1 MNARRYFRPVLAGLT
16 AILLTRA
23 LYAVFLE
30 APREKTMGEVQRIFY
45 FHVPSAWV
53 ALLAFFIC
61 FLASIIYLATRA
73 PRWDWAAV
81 SAAEIGVVF
90 TSVVLVTG
98 PIWARPVWGIWW
110 TWDARLT
117 STLVMFLI
125 YIGYLLLRDYTAD
138 PRRRANLAAVFGIIA
153 FVDAPI
159 VYMSIR
165 WWRTQHPQPVIA
177 GGAGSGLDPAMW
189 RVFLMALAAMLA
201 LFALLFATR
210 FNLERQRAELESLR
224 QRARRLGSEE

>member
-1 MNARRYFRPVLAGLT
+1 MNARRYFLPAWGVLT
-16 AILLTRA
+16 AILLVRA
-23 LYAVFLE
+23 LHAVFLE
-30 APREKTMGEVQRIFY
+30 APREKTMGDVQRIFY
-45 FHVPSAWV
+45 FHVPSAWM
-53 ALLAFFIC
+53 ALLGFFIC
-61 FLASIIYLATRA
+61 FLASLFYLATRK

-81 SAAEIGVVF
+81 SAAEVGVVF

-125 YIGYLLLRDYTAD
+125 YVGYLLLRDYVID
-138 PRRRANLAAVFGIIA
+138 PTRRANLAAVFGIMG

-177 GGAGSGLDPAMW
+177 GGPGSGLDPRMW
-189 RVFLMALAAMLA
+189 HVFLMSLAAMLA
-201 LFALLFATR
+201 LFVLLLTTR
-210 FNLERQRAELESLR
+210 YGLERQRAELDSLR
-224 QRARRLGSEE
+224 QRARRSGAEV

>member
-1 MNARRYFRPVLAGLT
+1 MNARRYFIPAMAVLT
-16 AILLTRA
+16 ALLLVRA
-23 LYAVFLE
+23 LHAVFLE
-30 APREKTMGEVQRIFY
+30 APREKTMGDVQRIFY
-45 FHVPSAWV
+45 FHAPSAWV

-61 FLASIIYLATRA
+61 FVASIAYLATRS

-90 TSVVLVTG
+90 TTVVLVTG
-98 PIWARPVWGIWW
+98 PIWGRPVWGIWW

-125 YIGYLLLRDYTAD
+125 YIGYLLLRDYVTD
-138 PRRRANLAAVFGIIA
+138 PTRRANLAAVFGVIA
-153 FVDAPI
+153 FVDVPI

-177 GGAGSGLDPAMW
+177 GGPGSGLDPAMW
-189 RVFLMALAAMLA
+189 RVVLMALAALLS
-201 LFALLFATR
+201 LFVLLFATR
-210 FNLERQRAELESLR
+210 YRLEQQRAELESLR
-224 QRARRLGSEE
+224 QRARRLSQED